1 MLQACHVWESQS
13 MEKII
18 ENRQILVRNKVLTLA
33 NVRAVAKAVAVHLE
47 GIPLQERNKADLTF
61 VARCDDGSS
70 FQSEDIDI
78 FADDS
83 VIAQKRVTHVT
94 LTYSHYPTKARV
106 EVALRHGD
114 EDATITVSGRSRI
127 WVAGT
132 LDTLASLLESFAPQ
146 TNPYLKHK
154 GLINFILAMG
164 LGSIAIFLVTS
175 LPTTP
180 PKEEDTQKFAWYAS
194 TLSEFPAL
202 HYVVKYA
209 LTWCAGWPWTS
220 IVTNRFKQLWPSIEL
235 QIGPEHLLTEKLRRK
250 LLATAFGIG
259 VVPLLLSVIYD
270 ILKAL
275 TGH

>member
-1 MLQACHVWESQS
+1 

-18 ENRQILVRNKVLTLA
+18 ENRQIVIRNKVLTLA
-33 NVRAVAKAVAVHLE
+33 NVRAVAKAVAVQLE
-47 GIPLQERNKADLTF
+47 SIPPEDRNKAELTF

-78 FADDS
+78 FAEDS

-94 LTYSHYPTKARV
+94 VTYSFYPNKARV

-114 EDATITVSGRSRI
+114 MDGTITVSGRSRI

-132 LDTLASLLESFAPQ
+132 LETLAGLFKSFPPQ
-146 TNPYLKHK
+146 DNPYLKHSSV
-154 GLINFILAMG
+154 INFALTMG
-164 LGSIAIFLVTS
+164 IGSIIFLLITL

-180 PKEEDTQKFAWYAS
+180 PKEEDALKFAWFVS
-194 TLSEFPAL
+194 TLREFPVL
-202 HYVVKYA
+202 HYVIKYA
-209 LTWCAGWPWTS
+209 LTWLVGWPGRS
-220 IVTNRFKQLWPSIEL
+220 IVTDRFKQLWPSIEL

-250 LLATAFGIG
+250 LLGTAFVLG
-259 VVPLLLSVIYD
+259 VVPLSLTVLYD

>member
-1 MLQACHVWESQS
+1 

-18 ENRQILVRNKVLTLA
+18 ENRQVVIRNKVLTLA
-33 NVRAVAKAVAVHLE
+33 NVRAVAKAVAVQLE
-47 GIPLQERNKADLTF
+47 SIPQEDRKKADLTF

-78 FADDS
+78 FAEDS

-94 LTYSHYPTKARV
+94 VAYSYYPTKARV

-114 EDATITVSGRSRI
+114 KDATITVSGGSRI

-132 LDTLASLLESFAPQ
+132 LETLAGLFESFPPQ
-146 TNPYLKHK
+146 GNPYLKHS
-154 GLINFILAMG
+154 GVIDFALAMG
-164 LGSIAIFLVTS
+164 IGSIFIYLIPFVVS
-175 LPTTP
+175 LFSSVP
-180 PKEEDTQKFAWYAS
+180 PKEEDALKFAWLIG
-194 TLSEFPAL
+194 TLREFPAIL
-202 HYVVKYA
+202 YVVKYA
-209 LTWCAGWPWTS
+209 FAWLMGRPWAS

-250 LLATAFGIG
+250 FIATAFVLGA
-259 VVPLLLSVIYD
+259 VPFSLSVLYD
-270 ILKAL
+270 ILKAF

>member
-1 MLQACHVWESQS
+1 

-18 ENRQILVRNKVLTLA
+18 ENRQIVIQNKILTLS
-33 NVRAVAKAVAVHLE
+33 NVRAVAKAVAVQLE
-47 GIPLQERNKADLTF
+47 SIPLEDRSKADLTF

-78 FADDS
+78 FAEDS

-94 LTYSHYPTKARV
+94 VTYSHYPTKARV

-114 EDATITVSGRSRI
+114 ADATITVSGRSRI

-132 LDTLASLLESFAPQ
+132 LDTLAGLFESFAPQ
-146 TNPYLKHK
+146 GNPYLKHS
-154 GLINFILAMG
+154 GVINFILAMG
-164 LGSIAIFLVTS
+164 IGSIAYLLVTL
-175 LPTTP
+175 LPTAP
-180 PKEEDTQKFAWYAS
+180 PKEEDAQKFVWFAS

-202 HYVVKYA
+202 HYVVKYS
-209 LTWCAGWPWTS
+209 LTWFAGWPWTS

-250 LLATAFGIG
+250 LLATAFVLG
-259 VVPLLLSVIYD
+259 VVPLSLSVLYD
-270 ILKAL
+270 ILKAF